1 MKKIVFLFAAL
12 AFVACSKEST
22 DTPGGNKPDENVTF
36 AVETGNS
43 KLPYF
48 KVTSK
53 ATIQNEPKVAATMEL
68 FENKISTLNT
78 TIGIEYRGSTSFR
91 LSDKK
96 SYGIEAWDA
105 SGADTNISLLGYPEG
120 EDFMFTGH
128 VFRASNNSAWDPTL
142 MHHYLGYKWY
152 ASMGHYA
159 SRSTFVDLELNDEYM
174 GVYIFMEKLKEDND
188 RIDIDD
194 LLPNEN
200 DEVNI
205 TGGYILKIDK
215 TAGGDVAPG
224 MPLSYYEN
232 NWGDDAKYTA
242 QNSFRSSY
250 GSDRNPL
257 SYDPFTG
264 KKSEETYF
272 LYEYPKADKISSQQ
286 KQYIQKYINDFETA
300 LLTDDFNT
308 DVRTYTQYIDMESF
322 VDYFII
328 NEITGN
334 IDGYRLSTYMHKD
347 KGGKLKMGP
356 IWDLNIG
363 YDLGGRVPQNDWI
376 INYNTY
382 VPNDLW
388 LIHFWWK
395 RLMEDPQFKAVLKS
409 RWTTF
414 RANVLS
420 NNSVIGLIDS
430 TSTYLKDNGAID
442 RNYNKWT
449 GVEIHYDD
457 SVNSLKNYMENRL
470 AWMDQTINGM

>member
-1 MKKIVFLFAAL
+1 
-12 AFVACSKEST
+12 
-22 DTPGGNKPDENVTF
+22 
-36 AVETGNS
+36 
-43 KLPYF
+43 
-48 KVTSK
+48 
-53 ATIQNEPKVAATMEL
+53 
-68 FENKISTLNT
+68 
-78 TIGIEYRGSTSFR
+78 
-91 LSDKK
+91 
-96 SYGIEAWDA
+96 
-105 SGADTNISLLGYPEG
+105 
-120 EDFMFTGH
+120 
-128 VFRASNNSAWDPTL
+128 
-142 MHHYLGYKWY
+142 
-152 ASMGHYA
+152 MGHYA

>member
-1 MKKIVFLFAAL
+1 MYMKKFTLFFLVLAAIS
-12 AFVACSKEST
+12 CSKDPSTT
-22 DTPGGNKPDENVTF
+22 DTPSGDTVSF
-36 AVETGNS
+36 AVDIGDS

-48 KVTSK
+48 KVKTSQI
-53 ATIQNEPKVAATMEL
+53 IQNEPKVPATMEL
-68 FENKISTLNT
+68 YENKVQTLNT

-105 SGADTNISLLGYPEG
+105 TGADTNISLLGYPEG

-142 MHHYLGYKWY
+142 MHHYLGYKWF
-152 ASMGHYA
+152 ADMGHYA
-159 SRSTFVDLELNDEYM
+159 SRSTFVDLELNDKYM

-188 RIDIDD
+188 RIDVDD
-194 LLPNEN
+194 LLPDEN
-200 DEVNI
+200 DEINI

-232 NWGDDAKYTA
+232 NWGDDANYTA
-242 QNSFRSSY
+242 QNSFRSRY
-250 GSDRNPL
+250 DTFGNVL
-257 SYDPFTG
+257 SNDPFNG
-264 KKSEETYF
+264 KQSQETYF
-272 LYEYPKADKISSQQ
+272 LYEYPKAQKISSQQ
-286 KQYIQKYINDFETA
+286 KQYIANYIDDFETA
-300 LLTDDFNT
+300 LLSDDFSSE
-308 DVRTYTQYIDMESF
+308 VRTYTNYIDVESF
-322 VDYFII
+322 VDFFII

-334 IDGYRLSTYMHKD
+334 IDGYRLSTYMYKD

-388 LIHFWWK
+388 LIHFWWN
-395 RLMEDPQFKAVLKS
+395 RLMQDPQFRGVLKT
-409 RWTTF
+409 RWTNF

-420 NNSVIGLIDS
+420 NSSILGRIDD
-430 TSTYLKDNGAID
+430 TANYLKDNGAID
-442 RNYNKWT
+442 RNYTRWS
-449 GVEIHYDD
+449 GVEINYDN
-457 SVNSLKNYMENRL
+457 SINSLKNYMESRL
-470 AWMDQTINGM
+470 AWMDETINAM